1 MITESLHEY
10 LEIVAGYIFDD
21 DKLVTYKW
29 LSKVLE
35 VHVNIAK
42 QILWEFWQKYKKEKE
57 FVCTFL
63 LMGILYDNGM
73 HVEIVKEKDLITSKE
88 KYSKVISE
96 HIYSLQKIL
105 PEIQL
110 LGNTENG
117 DIKFSAIKCIENN
130 ERNDEEMHIFRWGP
144 ISNGIQFAPQEET
157 QSISESNEIKKI
169 INPEKK
175 QTFIKKN
182 ERKGFDNLFGKVINK
197 QKNLYTSSIEEMNME
212 SSNIKE
218 TSKNVLKSSKEIIQK
233 DKLNNFLQSNENQTK
248 AVKSPNK
255 KNNINSIQKKITE
268 EKITLR
274 DNKQKNMRGKKRS
287 QSKDLNN
294 TTKKQKCITIHDDS
308 SNTESSNDDNEQEL
322 ELPISPENLS
332 SPISKDSM
340 TPQMK
345 LENGKR
351 KVLKIVD
358 KTFEEDGF
366 LVTKKVHV
374 YESCSEDEL
383 EILTKK
389 SMIPESHLEFKGKK
403 NTKQTTLMNFF
414 KKS

>member
-144 ISNGIQFAPQEET
+144 ISSEIQFAPQEEA
-157 QSISESNEIKKI
+157 QSISESNEEKKI
-169 INPEKK
+169 ISPEKK
-175 QTFIKKN
+175 QTLIKKN
-182 ERKGFDNLFGKVINK
+182 ERKGFDNLFGKIINK
-197 QKNLYTSSIEEMNME
+197 QKNLYTSSIEEMNIE
-212 SSNIKE
+212 SSDIKE
-218 TSKNVLKSSKEIIQK
+218 TSKNVLKSKEIIQK
-233 DKLNNFLQSNENQTK
+233 DKLNNCLQNENQTK
-248 AVKSPNK
+248 AVESPNK
-255 KNNINSIQKKITE
+255 KNSINSIQKKITE
-268 EKITLR
+268 EKIILR
-274 DNKQKNMRGKKRS
+274 NNKQKNIRGKKRS

-294 TTKKQKCITIHDDS
+294 ITKKQKFITIHDDS
-308 SNTESSNDDNEQEL
+308 NNTESSNDEQEL

-332 SPISKDSM
+332 SSISKDSKSP
-340 TPQMK
+340 PQMK
-345 LENGKR
+345 FENGKR

-383 EILTKK
+383 EILAKK
-389 SMIPESHLEFKGKK
+389 SMIPESHLEFKRKK

>member
-1 MITESLHEY
+1 M
-10 LEIVAGYIFDD
+10 
-21 DKLVTYKW
+21 
-29 LSKVLE
+29 LE

-88 KYSKVISE
+88 KYSKIISE

-144 ISNGIQFAPQEET
+144 ISSEIQFAPQEEA
-157 QSISESNEIKKI
+157 QSISESNEEKKI
-169 INPEKK
+169 ISPEKK
-175 QTFIKKN
+175 KQTVIKKN

-197 QKNLYTSSIEEMNME
+197 QKNLYTSSIEEMNIE
-212 SSNIKE
+212 SSDIKE
-218 TSKNVLKSSKEIIQK
+218 TSKNVLKSTKEIIQK
-233 DKLNNFLQSNENQTK
+233 DKLNNCLQSNENQTE
-248 AVKSPNK
+248 AVESPNK
-255 KNNINSIQKKITE
+255 KNSINSIQKKITE
-268 EKITLR
+268 EKIIFR
-274 DNKQKNMRGKKRS
+274 NNKQKNIRGKKRS

-294 TTKKQKCITIHDDS
+294 TTKKQKCITIHGDS
-308 SNTESSNDDNEQEL
+308 NNTESSNDEQEL

-332 SPISKDSM
+332 SSISKDSKSP
-340 TPQMK
+340 PQMK
-345 LENGKR
+345 FENGKR

-374 YESCSEDEL
+374 YESCSEDES
-383 EILTKK
+383 EILAKK

>member
-1 MITESLHEY
+1 
-10 LEIVAGYIFDD
+10 
-21 DKLVTYKW
+21 
-29 LSKVLE
+29 
-35 VHVNIAK
+35 
-42 QILWEFWQKYKKEKE
+42 
-57 FVCTFL
+57 
-63 LMGILYDNGM
+63 MGILYDNGM

-255 KNNINSIQKKITE
+255 KNSINSIQKKITE

-340 TPQMK
+340 IPQMK